1 MSGGMVTTNVSGKA
15 DVVLTT
21 KGDIPTFSTVRI
33 RKAIG
38 NDSATLFSD
47 SSEVTGNKWDYPTTS
62 FVVACSDEDSDLETG
77 DDKLQ
82 FRITISI

>member
-38 NDSATLFSD
+38 N
-47 SSEVTGNKWDYPTTS
+47 
-62 FVVACSDEDSDLETG
+62 
-77 DDKLQ
+77 KLSYVI
-82 FRITISI
+82 FRFNRSYR